1 MALST
6 YSFLD
11 LSGSISHPTIGS
23 YLFTGEGV
31 GDINISMSTDRSAHD
46 VASDGSVMVSKIA
59 GNNGTIT
66 ITAQQT
72 SPLHFGFLIGI
83 IPFGICQ
90 LVNGL
95 QHQCY

>member
-72 SPLHFGFLIGI
+72 SPLHFWLLDWYNTLGV
-83 IPFGICQ
+83 CQ
-90 LVNGL
+90 LMNGL